1 MQWSGR
7 NCLGRNFRPA
17 GDASGKKNGWVESV
31 YSEDPFIRTRVR
43 EKNSF
48 DDKKSLSSVTV
59 LINSDDSTRV
69 EIRVTRKI
77 EDRVTI
83 YFRLPVARVRCI
95 RADFDREED
104 WEWDSKF
111 KEPKWSKLSLYFSF
125 YISSERGGEANNV
138 RYIIWVRINEI
149 LLYY

>member
-17 GDASGKKNGWVESV
+17 GDASGKKDGWVESV

-43 EKNSF
+43 EENSF

-59 LINSDDSTRV
+59 LINPDDSARV
-69 EIRVTRKI
+69 EIPVTRKI

-83 YFRLPVARVRCI
+83 YFRLLVACVRSI
-95 RADFDREED
+95 RAHFNREED
-104 WEWDSKF
+104 
-111 KEPKWSKLSLYFSF
+111 
-125 YISSERGGEANNV
+125 
-138 RYIIWVRINEI
+138 
-149 LLYY
+149 